1 MAALKEEQCYGLSCG
16 RVSNGSNVSVFHV
29 KLTDSALR
37 ALEDFQSSKSSV
49 VSIFQKWFTEGTL
62 VNRRQGHGRPRL
74 IEAREERRL
83 TRVSRTN
90 RRVSVSQIA
99 EDVNAGSG
107 RKVSQYTVHRRVRAD
122 FLDHEWINLLRKTGG
137 THGLRVSENTRQNRY
152 TERNHVS
159 TDFLIE
165 TRKDKIRISTTLRSF
180 GSHSAR
186 ANAENGDRR
195 LEVSHGLSAQPL
207 IRFTGNQ
214 GKISIPQST
223 SPNNLRTFTFYLSN
237 VGRDNPQ
244 GSFDCI
250 QQYITSEGS
259 IQLDCL
265 GGIQDKITVC
275 ATDDSYQK
283 ARQSMAQAEEE
294 TRSRGAIVIKPGGRY
309 VGKRVQIRKPAM
321 ALSDVA
327 PLRRA
332 PRPVLI
338 SSSMK
343 KSTAPPRPLRE
354 RLVHLLALKPYRKP
368 ELLVRLTK
376 DGLSPQDKDTLDSLL
391 QQVANLNSKDNTF
404 TLKDCLFKEVQK
416 NWPGY
421 TEVDQQ
427 ILKRILVRKLCKA
440 QSSGPVLGENPV
452 SPHKEQASSSPS
464 QKRTTEDFIDP
475 LANKKPRISHL
486 INKGSAPVN
495 GKLNT
500 SNGKDSSGLSS
511 APLPL
516 LDLSQHLEPLSDVSN
531 DSSHNGRDCEGQD
544 AAVAERLSQT
554 TALTGSSLQTES
566 GLGSTPLAPCIRE
579 GSKERSSSTTLH
591 GKPKKSKKRKDKDKS
606 RKRDPEKEKRARKG
620 VVDRDG
626 SQLKK
631 LCQVTTS
638 PDLNMTSIPH
648 KSTDLNGMYNSS
660 SIPASSSVL
669 ADYLQKYTE
678 IGSPEQRQT
687 YKNDFNAE
695 YSEYR
700 GLHARIEGITRQFTV
715 LDAELK
721 QLQQGTD
728 QYKTIHNQ
736 ILQEYRKIKKTNP
749 NYSQERNRCEYLH
762 NKLAHIKKLIA
773 EYDQQQLQHW
783 H

>member
-37 ALEDFQSSKSSV
+37 AFEDYQSSKGV
-49 VSIFQKWFTEGTL
+49 
-62 VNRRQGHGRPRL
+62 
-74 IEAREERRL
+74 
-83 TRVSRTN
+83 
-90 RRVSVSQIA
+90 
-99 EDVNAGSG
+99 
-107 RKVSQYTVHRRVRAD
+107 
-122 FLDHEWINLLRKTGG
+122 
-137 THGLRVSENTRQNRY
+137 
-152 TERNHVS
+152 
-159 TDFLIE
+159 
-165 TRKDKIRISTTLRSF
+165 
-180 GSHSAR
+180 
-186 ANAENGDRR
+186 
-195 LEVSHGLSAQPL
+195 SAQPL

-214 GKISIPQST
+214 GKISIPRSEN
-223 SPNNLRTFTFYLSN
+223 PNELRTFTFYLSN
-237 VGRDNPQ
+237 VGRDNPH
-244 GSFDCI
+244 FDCV

-294 TRSRGAIVIKPGGRY
+294 TRSRAAIVIKPGGRY
-309 VGKRVQIRKPAM
+309 VGKRVQIRKPAP

-327 PLRRA
+327 PSRRTS
-332 PRPVLI
+332 RPVII

-376 DGLSPQDKDTLDSLL
+376 DGLSIQDKDTLDSLL

-404 TLKDCLFKEVQK
+404 TLKDCLFKDVQK
-416 NWPGY
+416 DWPGY

-440 QSSGPVLGENPV
+440 QSSAPTPGESPV

-464 QKRTTEDFIDP
+464 QKRCAADFIDP

-486 INKGSAPVN
+486 TNKGAPLN
-495 GKLNT
+495 GKLSS
-500 SNGKDSSGLSS
+500 SNGKDSSSS
-511 APLPL
+511 QAAGESSSSFQLPL
-516 LDLSQHLEPLSDVSN
+516 LDIPRPFDPLSDVSN
-531 DSSHNGRDCEGQD
+531 DSSHNGRDCEGPE
-544 AAVAERLSQT
+544 AAVAERLSHPPPFTGNSGQP
-554 TALTGSSLQTES
+554 AAGSSAAS
-566 GLGSTPLAPCIRE
+566 PAPGSLNGPQ
-579 GSKERSSSTTLH
+579 GRSTSPSLH
-591 GKPKKSKKRKDKDKS
+591 GKSKKKSKKHKDKDKS
-606 RKRDPEKEKRARKG
+606 KEK
-620 VVDRDG
+620 DRERERG
-626 SQLKK
+626 LKK
-631 LCQVTTS
+631 DKKGREDSSSEPRKPCEVTRS
-638 PDLNMTSIPH
+638 PDLSGSSVPH
-648 KSTDLNGMYNSS
+648 KSTDLNGMCDSS
-660 SIPASSSVL
+660 SISASSSEM
-669 ADYLQKYTE
+669 ADYLLKYTE
-678 IGSPEQRQT
+678 IGSQEQRQT

-721 QLQQGTD
+721 QLQQGTEK
-728 QYKTIHNQ
+728 YKTIHNQ

-773 EYDQQQLQHW
+773 EYDQQQLQNW

>member
-16 RVSNGSNVSVFHV
+16 RVSNGSNISVFHV

-37 ALEDFQSSKSSV
+37 ALEDYQSSK
-49 VSIFQKWFTEGTL
+49 
-62 VNRRQGHGRPRL
+62 
-74 IEAREERRL
+74 
-83 TRVSRTN
+83 
-90 RRVSVSQIA
+90 
-99 EDVNAGSG
+99 
-107 RKVSQYTVHRRVRAD
+107 
-122 FLDHEWINLLRKTGG
+122 
-137 THGLRVSENTRQNRY
+137 
-152 TERNHVS
+152 
-159 TDFLIE
+159 
-165 TRKDKIRISTTLRSF
+165 
-180 GSHSAR
+180 
-186 ANAENGDRR
+186 
-195 LEVSHGLSAQPL
+195 GLSAQPL

-223 SPNNLRTFTFYLSN
+223 SPNDLRTFTFYLSN

-250 QQYITSEGS
+250 QQYISSEGS

-309 VGKRVQIRKPAM
+309 VGKRVQIRKAAM

-327 PLRRA
+327 PSRRFS
-332 PRPVLI
+332 RPVLI
-338 SSSMK
+338 SSNMK
-343 KSTAPPRPLRE
+343 KSTALPRPLRE

-391 QQVANLNSKDNTF
+391 QQVANLNNKDNTF

-416 NWPGY
+416 DWPGY

-427 ILKRILVRKLCKA
+427 ILKRILVRKLCKP

-475 LANKKPRISHL
+475 LASKKPRISHL
-486 INKGSAPVN
+486 TSKGSAPVN
-495 GKLNT
+495 GKLNS
-500 SNGKDSSGLSS
+500 SNGKDSCGLSS

-516 LDLSQHLEPLSDVSN
+516 LDLSQRLEPLSDVSN
-531 DSSHNGRDCEGQD
+531 DSSHNGRDCEGQE

-554 TALTGSSLQTES
+554 TAITGGSLQKEAV
-566 GLGSTPLAPCIRE
+566 LGSATLAPGSLA
-579 GSKERSSSTTLH
+579 GSKDRSTSPSLH
-591 GKPKKSKKRKDKDKS
+591 GKSKKSKKRKDKDKS
-606 RKRDPEKEKRARKG
+606 RKKDPEKEKRERKG
-620 VVDRDG
+620 AEDG
-626 SQLKK
+626 DGLKK
-631 LCQVTTS
+631 LYKVTTS
-638 PDLNMTSIPH
+638 PDLSMMSIPH
-648 KSTDLNGMYNSS
+648 KSSDLNGMLNSS
-660 SIPASSSVL
+660 SIPASSSVM
-669 ADYLQKYTE
+669 ADYLLKYTE
-678 IGSPEQRQT
+678 IGSQEQRQS

-773 EYDQQQLQHW
+773 EYDQQQIQHW